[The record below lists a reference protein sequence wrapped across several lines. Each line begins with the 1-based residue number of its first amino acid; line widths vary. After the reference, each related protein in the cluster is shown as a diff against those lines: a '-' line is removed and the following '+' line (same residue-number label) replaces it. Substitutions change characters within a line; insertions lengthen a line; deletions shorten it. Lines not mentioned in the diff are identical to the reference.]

1 MFTEIAGEGKARMKN
16 TARQTM
22 FVLALILNLALP
34 LGNSARG
41 KASVSKAA
49 TALATDTSPD
59 SLSATPIGLNVGFTM
74 ADFTG
79 DTHPDLATVELSSLD
94 SGNAEYMIEVQLTEG
109 GHQVLRLS
117 APFGGIL
124 VTTKDVTGDGN
135 LDLIISSGRSHA
147 PVALFLNDG
156 HGHFSVA
163 DASAFAKGLRDSVPE
178 SEFSTEHLCFSVTVV
193 SPKSYAAAFRN
204 VSARSFRKQNDSL
217 SFANYDVPSRVF
229 LPFGLNRAPP
239 AVI

>member
-1 MFTEIAGEGKARMKN
+1 
-16 TARQTM
+16 
-22 FVLALILNLALP
+22 
-34 LGNSARG
+34 
-41 KASVSKAA
+41 
-49 TALATDTSPD
+49 
-59 SLSATPIGLNVGFTM
+59 M

-94 SGNAEYMIEVQLTEG
+94 LSDAEYMIEVQLTEG

-135 LDLIISSGRSHA
+135 LDLIISSARSHA

-156 HGHFSVA
+156 HGHFSTA

-178 SEFSTEHLCFSVTVV
+178 SEFSTEHLIFNVTVM
-193 SPKSYAAAFRN
+193 SPKSYAGRF
-204 VSARSFRKQNDSL
+204 
-217 SFANYDVPSRVF
+217 P
-229 LPFGLNRAPP
+229 
-239 AVI
+239 

>member
-1 MFTEIAGEGKARMKN
+1 MKN

-22 FVLALILNLALP
+22 FVLALILILALP
-34 LGNSARG
+34 LGSSARG
-41 KASVSKAA
+41 KAFVFKPA
-49 TALATDTSPD
+49 TALATVTSPD
-59 SLSATPIGLNVGFTM
+59 SLSAMPVDLNVGFTM

-79 DTHPDLATVELSSLD
+79 DTHPDLATVELSGFD

-109 GHQVLRLS
+109 GHQALRLS

-135 LDLIISSGRSHA
+135 LDLVISSARSHA

-156 HGHFSVA
+156 HGYFSAA
-163 DASAFAKGLRDSVPE
+163 DASVFAKGFRDSVPE
-178 SEFSTEHLCFSVTVV
+178 NEFSTEHFCFSVTVM
-193 SPKSYAAAFRN
+193 SPKSYAAAFR
-204 VSARSFRKQNDSL
+204 SGAARSFRKQNNSL

-239 AVI
+239 AVV